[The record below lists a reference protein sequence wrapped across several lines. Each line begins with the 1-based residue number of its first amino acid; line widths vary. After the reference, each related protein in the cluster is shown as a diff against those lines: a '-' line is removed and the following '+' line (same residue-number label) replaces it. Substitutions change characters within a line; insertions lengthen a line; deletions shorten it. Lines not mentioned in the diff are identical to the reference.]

1 MAPPAD
7 ATYLEPPMNPGA
19 GYRVRVVY
27 SEPGF
32 QLRNPHCPAE
42 YTSLIELPHASSR
55 AAAVR
60 EALARWDHDAH
71 HSGVGWRRVIKSVTV
86 ES

>member
-1 MAPPAD
+1 
-7 ATYLEPPMNPGA
+7 MNAGV
-19 GYRVRVVY
+19 GYRVRIVY

-32 QLRNPHCPAE
+32 RRRNPHCPAE
-42 YTSLIELPHASSR
+42 YTSLFELPHAASR
-55 AAAVR
+55 EAAVS
-60 EALARWDHDAH
+60 EALARWDACAR

>member
-1 MAPPAD
+1 
-7 ATYLEPPMNPGA
+7 MNAGT
-19 GYRVRVVY
+19 GYRVRIVY

-32 QLRNPHCPAE
+32 RRKNPHCPAE
-42 YTSLIELPHASSR
+42 YTSLFELPHATSR
-55 AAAVR
+55 EAAMH
-60 EALARWDHDAH
+60 EALARWDDYAR

>member
-1 MAPPAD
+1 MS
-7 ATYLEPPMNPGA
+7 A
-19 GYRVRVVY
+19 GYRVRIVY

-32 QLRNPHCPAE
+32 LRKNPHCPAE
-42 YTSLIELPHASSR
+42 YTSLFELPHAASR
-55 AAAVR
+55 EAAMR
-60 EALARWDHDAH
+60 EALARWDDYAL

>member
-1 MAPPAD
+1 MS
-7 ATYLEPPMNPGA
+7 EISGRRV

-32 QLRNPHCPAE
+32 RLKNPHCPAE
-42 YTSLIELPHASSR
+42 YTSLFDLPDAPSSE
-55 AAAVR
+55 AALR
-60 EALARWDHDAH
+60 EALAQWHFCAR
-71 HSGVGWRRVIKSVTV
+71 HSGVGWQRVIKSVTV